1 MGEDDIGLQAVDQTA
16 DIVKTVLRDRLDERV
31 HLVGMLVERGQ
42 RIFKAH
48 EEVALLKNACAHE
61 AGEELALGVRGG
73 ARARAALLPA
83 LGADTQ
89 IGHVDGLFPAG
100 DIRAD

>member
-16 DIVKTVLRDRLDERV
+16 DIVETVLRDRLDELV

-83 LGADTQ
+83 LGADAQ
-89 IGHVDGLFPAG
+89 IGHVDGPFPAG